1 MSYKKVNYR
10 MSLQNR
16 MMFRVDL
23 HTTDFTVAKK
33 AMVEYAEKEDISGV
47 RLCRDRDTNCF
58 MLECSK
64 ITNPNFTKGE

>member
-16 MMFRVDL
+16 MMFKVDL
-23 HTTDFTVAKK
+23 HTTDFTEAKK

-58 MLECSK
+58 ILECSK
-64 ITNPNFTKGE
+64 ITNLKFTE